1 MSYILVVDD
10 EKDIRDLIGQ
20 ILLDEGHT
28 VKPAY
33 NSTSAMDYINNE
45 EPSLIILD
53 IWLKDSEMDGIEI
66 LKSVKLNNPLC
77 PVVVISGH
85 GNIEIAVAAVKQ
97 GAYDFIEKPFNTD
110 QLLLVLNR
118 ALEASRL
125 RKEVFSLQNK
135 ELNESKMVGDTS
147 AFKLLKQKL
156 DKLMKSNG
164 RILISGSSGSGKEI
178 AARYIHQNSQRAK
191 NRFVTVACASI
202 QSEKMEE
209 LLFGEEI
216 SGNINPGLFEKAHGG
231 TLFFDEVAELP
242 LGTQAKILRILVDQ
256 VFTRVGGKNLVRVN
270 CRIISSTSRDLATEI
285 ERGHFKEELYHRFN
299 VVPIRIPSL
308 EERIL
313 DIPLLSNYFID
324 WLAKNEGLPVK
335 QLSEAAVRKLQNM
348 SWPGN
353 IRQLKNTIER
363 ALILGRSKT
372 DINPNDIFEF
382 VETEKNNLQNNVL
395 DFNSEFFADKSLRS
409 AREEFERA
417 YLKYQIS
424 KFGGNVSK
432 TASYVGIEKI
442 ECAIWHITIFTS
454 SDNVAAIIISAS

>member
-66 LKSVKLNNPLC
+66 LKSVKQNNPLC

-324 WLAKNEGLPVK
+324 WLAKNEGLPLK
-335 QLSEAAVRKLQNM
+335 KLSEAAVRKLQNM

-372 DINPNDIFEF
+372 DIYPNDIFEF

-432 TASYVGIEKI
+432 TASYVGMERSALHRKMKLLNIES
-442 ECAIWHITIFTS
+442 T
-454 SDNVAAIIISAS
+454 

>member
-10 EKDIRDLIGQ
+10 EKDIRDLISQ
-20 ILLDEGHT
+20 ILFDEGHT
-28 VKPAY
+28 VKLAH
-33 NSTSAMDYINNE
+33 NSTSAMEYINNE

-66 LKSVKLNNPLC
+66 LKSLKQNNPLC

-97 GAYDFIEKPFNTD
+97 GAYDFIEKPFNID
-110 QLLLVLNR
+110 QLLLVINR
-118 ALEASRL
+118 ALETSNL

-135 ELNESKMVGDTS
+135 ELNESKMIGGTGP
-147 AFKLLKQKL
+147 FKILKQKL

-178 AARYIHQNSQRAK
+178 AARYIHQNSQRGN
-191 NRFVTVACASI
+191 NRFITVACASI

-209 LLFGEEI
+209 LLFGQEVE
-216 SGNINPGLFEKAHGG
+216 GKINPGLFERAHGG

-256 VFTRVGGKNLVRVN
+256 VFTRVGGKNVVRVN
-270 CRIISSTSRDLATEI
+270 CRIISSTSKDLAIEI
-285 ERGHFKEELYHRFN
+285 NRGNFKEELFHRFN

-313 DIPLLSNYFID
+313 DIPLLSTYFVKL
-324 WLAKNEGLPVK
+324 LAKNEGLPVK
-335 QLSEAAVRKLQNM
+335 QLTEAAVRKLQNM
-348 SWPGN
+348 NWPGN

-363 ALILGRSKT
+363 ALILGGSKAG
-372 DINPNDIFEF
+372 INPEDIFEF
-382 VETEKNNLQNNVL
+382 VETEKTSSQNNGM
-395 DFNSEFFADKSLRS
+395 DFGGEFFADKPLRS

-432 TASYVGIEKI
+432 TASYVGMERSALHRKMKLLNIESTLK
-442 ECAIWHITIFTS
+442 EK
-454 SDNVAAIIISAS
+454 

>member
-66 LKSVKLNNPLC
+66 LKSVKQNNPLC

-156 DKLMKSNG
+156 DKLIKSNG

-313 DIPLLSNYFID
+313 DIPLLSNYFVD

-372 DINPNDIFEF
+372 DIYPNDIFEF

-432 TASYVGIEKI
+432 TASYVGMERSALHRKMKLLNIESTLK
-442 ECAIWHITIFTS
+442 E
-454 SDNVAAIIISAS
+454 

>member
-10 EKDIRDLIGQ
+10 EKDIRDLISQ
-20 ILLDEGHT
+20 ILFDEGHT
-28 VKPAY
+28 VKLAH
-33 NSTSAMDYINNE
+33 NSTTAMEYINNE
-45 EPSLIILD
+45 EPGLIILD

-66 LKSVKLNNPLC
+66 LKSVKQNNPLC

-97 GAYDFIEKPFNTD
+97 GAYDFIEKPFNID
-110 QLLLVLNR
+110 QLLLVINR
-118 ALEASRL
+118 ALETSSL

-135 ELNESKMVGDTS
+135 ELNESKMIGGTG
-147 AFKLLKQKL
+147 AFKVLKQKL

-178 AARYIHQNSQRAK
+178 AARYIHQNSQRAN

-209 LLFGEEI
+209 LLFGQEI
-216 SGNINPGLFEKAHGG
+216 EGKINPGLFERAHGG

-242 LGTQAKILRILVDQ
+242 IGTQSKILRILVDQ
-256 VFTRVGGKNLVRVN
+256 VFTRVDGKNVVRVN
-270 CRIISSTSRDLATEI
+270 CRIISSTSKDLAIEI
-285 ERGHFKEELYHRFN
+285 DKGNFKEELFHRFN

-313 DIPLLSNYFID
+313 DIPLLAAYFVE
-324 WLAKNEGLPVK
+324 WLAKHEGLPTK
-335 QLSEAAVRKLQNM
+335 KLSEAAIRKLQNM

-363 ALILGRSKT
+363 ALILGGSKAF
-372 DINPNDIFEF
+372 INPDDIFEF
-382 VETEKNNLQNNVL
+382 VETGKNNFQSGVL
-395 DFNSEFFADKSLRS
+395 DFSNVFFADKSLRS

-432 TASYVGIEKI
+432 TASYIGMERSALHRKMKLLNIESTLK
-442 ECAIWHITIFTS
+442 EK
-454 SDNVAAIIISAS
+454 

>member
-28 VKPAY
+28 VKPAH
-33 NSTSAMDYINNE
+33 NSTSAMDYIDNE

-66 LKSVKLNNPLC
+66 LKSVKQNNPLC

-110 QLLLVLNR
+110 QLLLVINR

-135 ELNESKMVGDTS
+135 ELNESKMVGETS

-156 DKLMKSNG
+156 DKLIKSNG
-164 RILISGSSGSGKEI
+164 RILISGPSGSGKEI
-178 AARYIHQNSQRAK
+178 AGRYIHQNSQRAK

-216 SGNINPGLFEKAHGG
+216 NGDISPGLFEKAHGG

-256 VFTRVGGKNLVRVN
+256 VFTRVGGKNLVRVH
-270 CRIISSTSRDLATEI
+270 CRIISSTSRDLAIEI
-285 ERGHFKEELYHRFN
+285 ERGNFKEELFHRFN

-313 DIPLLSNYFID
+313 DIPLLSTYFIG

-335 QLSEAAVRKLQNM
+335 QLTEIAVRKLQNM
-348 SWPGN
+348 NWPGN

-372 DINPNDIFEF
+372 AIYPDDIFEF
-382 VETEKNNLQNNVL
+382 VETEKNNLHNNVL
-395 DFNSEFFADKSLRS
+395 DFSSDFFADKSLRS

-432 TASYVGIEKI
+432 TASYVGMERSALHRKMKLLNIESTLK
-442 ECAIWHITIFTS
+442 EK
-454 SDNVAAIIISAS
+454 

>member
-66 LKSVKLNNPLC
+66 LKSVKQNNPLC

-372 DINPNDIFEF
+372 DIYPNDIFEF

-432 TASYVGIEKI
+432 TASYVGMERSALHRKMKLLNIES
-442 ECAIWHITIFTS
+442 T
-454 SDNVAAIIISAS
+454 

>member
-20 ILLDEGHT
+20 ILLDEGHI

-66 LKSVKLNNPLC
+66 LKSVKQNNPLC

-164 RILISGSSGSGKEI
+164 RILISGLSGSGKEI

-270 CRIISSTSRDLATEI
+270 CRIISSTSRDLAREI
-285 ERGHFKEELYHRFN
+285 ELGHFKEELYHRFN

-335 QLSEAAVRKLQNM
+335 QLSESAVRKLQNM

-372 DINPNDIFEF
+372 DIYPNDIFEF

-432 TASYVGIEKI
+432 TASYVGMERSALHRKMKLLNIES
-442 ECAIWHITIFTS
+442 T
-454 SDNVAAIIISAS
+454 

>member
-66 LKSVKLNNPLC
+66 LKSVKQNNPLC

-270 CRIISSTSRDLATEI
+270 CRIISSTSRDLAIEI
-285 ERGHFKEELYHRFN
+285 ERGHFKEELFHRFN

-372 DINPNDIFEF
+372 DIYPNDIFEF

-432 TASYVGIEKI
+432 TASYVGMERSALHRKMKLLNIES
-442 ECAIWHITIFTS
+442 T
-454 SDNVAAIIISAS
+454 

>member
-10 EKDIRDLIGQ
+10 EKDIRDLISQ
-20 ILLDEGHT
+20 ILFEEGHT
-28 VKPAY
+28 VKLAH
-33 NSTSAMDYINNE
+33 NSMSAMDYINNK
-45 EPSLIILD
+45 EPDLIILD

-66 LKSVKLNNPLC
+66 LKSVKQNNPLC

-110 QLLLVLNR
+110 QLLLVINR

-125 RKEVFSLQNK
+125 RKEVYSLQNK
-135 ELNESKMVGDTS
+135 EMNESKMVGGTG
-147 AFKLLKQKL
+147 AFKILKQKL
-156 DKLMKSNG
+156 DKLMNSNG
-164 RILISGSSGSGKEI
+164 RILITGPSGSGKEI
-178 AARYIHQNSQRAK
+178 AARYIHQNSPRAN
-191 NRFVTVACASI
+191 NRFLTIACASI

-209 LLFGEEI
+209 LLFGQEAEGKI
-216 SGNINPGLFEKAHGG
+216 SPGLFEKAHGG
-231 TLFFDEVAELP
+231 TLFFDEVADLP
-242 LGTQAKILRILVDQ
+242 IGTQAKILRVLVDQ
-256 VFTRVGGKNLVRVN
+256 VFTRVGGKNIVRVN
-270 CRIISSTSRDLATEI
+270 CRIVSSTSKDLAMEI
-285 ERGHFKEELYHRFN
+285 EKGYFKEELFHRLN
-299 VVPIRIPSL
+299 VVPIKIPSL

-313 DIPLLSNYFID
+313 DVSLLSAYFID
-324 WLAKNEGLPVK
+324 WLSKNEGLPNK
-335 QLSEAAVRKLQNM
+335 QLTDASIRKLQNM

-363 ALILGRSKT
+363 ALILGSSKT
-372 DINPNDIFEF
+372 IINPKDIFEF
-382 VETEKNNLQNNVL
+382 IETEKKDSFQSNLL

-432 TASYVGIEKI
+432 TASYVGMERSALHRKMKILNIESTLK
-442 ECAIWHITIFTS
+442 EK
-454 SDNVAAIIISAS
+454 

>member
-28 VKPAY
+28 VKPAH
-33 NSTSAMDYINNE
+33 NSTSAIDYINNE

-66 LKSVKLNNPLC
+66 LKSVKQNNPLC

-209 LLFGEEI
+209 ILFGEEI

-270 CRIISSTSRDLATEI
+270 CRIISSTSKDLAIEI
-285 ERGHFKEELYHRFN
+285 ERGHFKEELFHRFN

-308 EERIL
+308 EERLL
-313 DIPLLSNYFID
+313 DIPLLSNYFIN

-335 QLSEAAVRKLQNM
+335 QLTEAAVRKLQNM

-372 DINPNDIFEF
+372 DIYPNDIFEF
-382 VETEKNNLQNNVL
+382 VETEKNNLHNNVL
-395 DFNSEFFADKSLRS
+395 DFSSDFFADKSLRS

-432 TASYVGIEKI
+432 TASYVGMERSALHRKMKLLNIES
-442 ECAIWHITIFTS
+442 T
-454 SDNVAAIIISAS
+454 

>member
-10 EKDIRDLIGQ
+10 EKDIRDLISQ
-20 ILLDEGHT
+20 ILFEEGHT
-28 VKPAY
+28 VKLAH
-33 NSTSAMDYINNE
+33 NSMSAMDYINNK
-45 EPSLIILD
+45 EPDLIILD

-66 LKSVKLNNPLC
+66 LKSVKQNNPLC

-110 QLLLVLNR
+110 QLLLVINR

-125 RKEVFSLQNK
+125 RKEVYSLQNK
-135 ELNESKMVGDTS
+135 EMNESKMVGGTG
-147 AFKLLKQKL
+147 AFKILKQKL
-156 DKLMKSNG
+156 DKLMNSNG
-164 RILISGSSGSGKEI
+164 RILITGPSGSGKEI
-178 AARYIHQNSQRAK
+178 AARYIHQNSPRAN
-191 NRFVTVACASI
+191 NRFLTIACASI

-209 LLFGEEI
+209 LLFGQEAEGKI
-216 SGNINPGLFEKAHGG
+216 SPGLFEKAHGG
-231 TLFFDEVAELP
+231 TLFFDEVADLP
-242 LGTQAKILRILVDQ
+242 IGTQAKILRVLVDQ
-256 VFTRVGGKNLVRVN
+256 VFTRVGGKNIVRVN
-270 CRIISSTSRDLATEI
+270 CRIVSSTSKDLAMEI
-285 ERGHFKEELYHRFN
+285 EKGYFKEELFHRLN
-299 VVPIRIPSL
+299 VVPIKIPSL

-313 DIPLLSNYFID
+313 DVSLLSAYFID
-324 WLAKNEGLPVK
+324 WLSKNEGLPNK
-335 QLSEAAVRKLQNM
+335 QLTDASIRKLQNM

-363 ALILGRSKT
+363 ALILGSSKAI
-372 DINPNDIFEF
+372 INPKDIFEF
-382 VETEKNNLQNNVL
+382 IETEKKDSFQSNVL

-432 TASYVGIEKI
+432 TASYVGMERSALHRKMKILNIESTLK
-442 ECAIWHITIFTS
+442 EK
-454 SDNVAAIIISAS
+454 

>member
-10 EKDIRDLIGQ
+10 EKDIRDLISQ
-20 ILLDEGHT
+20 ILFEEGHT
-28 VKPAY
+28 VKLAH
-33 NSTSAMDYINNE
+33 NSMSAMDYINNK
-45 EPSLIILD
+45 EPDLIILD

-66 LKSVKLNNPLC
+66 LKSVKQNNPLC

-110 QLLLVLNR
+110 QLLLVINR

-125 RKEVFSLQNK
+125 RKEVYSLQNK
-135 ELNESKMVGDTS
+135 EMNESKMVGGTG
-147 AFKLLKQKL
+147 AFKILKQKL
-156 DKLMKSNG
+156 DKLMNSNG
-164 RILISGSSGSGKEI
+164 RILITGPSGSGKEI
-178 AARYIHQNSQRAK
+178 AARYIHQNSPRAN
-191 NRFVTVACASI
+191 NRFLTIACASI

-209 LLFGEEI
+209 LLFGQEAEGKI
-216 SGNINPGLFEKAHGG
+216 SPGLFEKAHGG
-231 TLFFDEVAELP
+231 TLFFDEVADLP
-242 LGTQAKILRILVDQ
+242 IGTQAKILRVLVDQ
-256 VFTRVGGKNLVRVN
+256 VFTRVGGKNIVRVN
-270 CRIISSTSRDLATEI
+270 CRIVSSTSKDLAMEI
-285 ERGHFKEELYHRFN
+285 EKGYFKEELFHRLN
-299 VVPIRIPSL
+299 VVPIKIPSL

-313 DIPLLSNYFID
+313 DVSLLSAYFID
-324 WLAKNEGLPVK
+324 WLSKNEGLPNK
-335 QLSEAAVRKLQNM
+335 QLTDASIRKLQNM

-363 ALILGRSKT
+363 ALILGSSKAI
-372 DINPNDIFEF
+372 INPKDIFEF
-382 VETEKNNLQNNVL
+382 IETEKKDSFQSNLL

-432 TASYVGIEKI
+432 TASYVGMERSALHRKMKILDIESTLK
-442 ECAIWHITIFTS
+442 EK
-454 SDNVAAIIISAS
+454 

>member
-10 EKDIRDLIGQ
+10 EKDIRDLISQ
-20 ILLDEGHT
+20 ILFDEGHT
-28 VKPAY
+28 VKLAH
-33 NSTSAMDYINNE
+33 NSTSAMEYINNE
-45 EPSLIILD
+45 EPDLIILD

-66 LKSVKLNNPLC
+66 LKSVKQNNPLC

-97 GAYDFIEKPFNTD
+97 GAYDFIEKPFNID
-110 QLLLVLNR
+110 QLLLVINR
-118 ALEASRL
+118 ALETSSL
-125 RKEVFSLQNK
+125 RKELFSLQNK
-135 ELNESKMVGDTS
+135 ELNESKMIGGTGP
-147 AFKLLKQKL
+147 FKVLKQKL

-178 AARYIHQNSQRAK
+178 AARYIHQNSERGN
-191 NRFVTVACASI
+191 NRFITVACASI

-209 LLFGEEI
+209 LLFGQEI
-216 SGNINPGLFEKAHGG
+216 EGKINPGLFERAHGG

-256 VFTRVGGKNLVRVN
+256 VFTRVGGKNVVRVN
-270 CRIISSTSRDLATEI
+270 CRIISSTSKDLAAEI
-285 ERGHFKEELYHRFN
+285 NRGNFKDELYHRFN

-313 DIPLLSNYFID
+313 DIPLLSAYFVE

-335 QLSEAAVRKLQNM
+335 QLTEAAIRKLQNM
-348 SWPGN
+348 NWPGN

-363 ALILGRSKT
+363 ALILGGSKAA
-372 DINPNDIFEF
+372 INPEDIFEF
-382 VETEKNNLQNNVL
+382 IETEKNSSQNNGI
-395 DFNSEFFADKSLRS
+395 DFGGEFFGDKSLRS

-417 YLKYQIS
+417 YLKYQIG

-432 TASYVGIEKI
+432 TASYVGMERSALHRKMKLLNIESTLK
-442 ECAIWHITIFTS
+442 EK
-454 SDNVAAIIISAS
+454 

>member
-10 EKDIRDLIGQ
+10 EKDIRDLMSQ
-20 ILLDEGHT
+20 ILFDEGHT
-28 VKPAY
+28 VKLAY
-33 NSTSAMDYINNE
+33 NSNSAMDYINNE
-45 EPSLIILD
+45 EPTLIILD

-66 LKSVKLNNPLC
+66 LKSVKQNNPLC

-110 QLLLVLNR
+110 QLFLVINR
-118 ALEASRL
+118 ALEASNL

-135 ELNESKMVGDTS
+135 ELNDSKMIGGTGV
-147 AFKLLKQKL
+147 FKILKQKL

-178 AARYIHQNSQRAK
+178 AARYIHQNSQRAN

-202 QSEKMEE
+202 QSERMEE
-209 LLFGEEI
+209 LLFGQEI
-216 SGNINPGLFEKAHGG
+216 EGKINPGLFERAHGG

-242 LGTQAKILRILVDQ
+242 IGTQSKILRILVDQ
-256 VFTRVGGKNLVRVN
+256 VFTRVDGKNVVRVN
-270 CRIISSTSRDLATEI
+270 CRIISSTSKDLAIEI
-285 ERGHFKEELYHRFN
+285 DKGNFKEELFHRFN

-313 DIPLLSNYFID
+313 DIPLLSAYFVE
-324 WLAKNEGLPVK
+324 WLAKHEGLPIK
-335 QLSEAAVRKLQNM
+335 KLSEAAVRKLQNM

-363 ALILGRSKT
+363 ALILGGSKT
-372 DINPNDIFEF
+372 LINPDDIFEF
-382 VETEKNNLQNNVL
+382 VETGKNNFQNGVL
-395 DFNSEFFADKSLRS
+395 DFSNDFFADKSLRS

-417 YLKYQIS
+417 YLHYQIS

-432 TASYVGIEKI
+432 TASYIGMERSALHRKMKLLNIESILK
-442 ECAIWHITIFTS
+442 EK
-454 SDNVAAIIISAS
+454 

>member
-10 EKDIRDLIGQ
+10 EKDIRDLISQ
-20 ILLDEGHT
+20 ILFEEGHT
-28 VKPAY
+28 VKLAH
-33 NSTSAMDYINNE
+33 NSMSAMDYINNK
-45 EPSLIILD
+45 EPDLIILD

-66 LKSVKLNNPLC
+66 LKSVKQNNPLC

-110 QLLLVLNR
+110 QLLQVINR

-125 RKEVFSLQNK
+125 RKEVYSLQNK
-135 ELNESKMVGDTS
+135 EMNESKMVGGTG
-147 AFKLLKQKL
+147 AFKILKQKL
-156 DKLMKSNG
+156 DKLMNSNG
-164 RILISGSSGSGKEI
+164 RILITGPSGSGKEI
-178 AARYIHQNSQRAK
+178 AARYIHQNSPRAN
-191 NRFVTVACASI
+191 NRFLTIACASI

-209 LLFGEEI
+209 LLFGQEAEGKI
-216 SGNINPGLFEKAHGG
+216 SPGLFEKAHGG
-231 TLFFDEVAELP
+231 TLFFDEVADLP
-242 LGTQAKILRILVDQ
+242 IGTQAKILRVLVDQ
-256 VFTRVGGKNLVRVN
+256 VFTRVGGKNIVRVN
-270 CRIISSTSRDLATEI
+270 CRIVSSTSKDLAMEI
-285 ERGHFKEELYHRFN
+285 EKGYFKEELFHRLN
-299 VVPIRIPSL
+299 VVPIKIPSL

-313 DIPLLSNYFID
+313 DVSLLSAYFID
-324 WLAKNEGLPVK
+324 WLSKNEGLPNK
-335 QLSEAAVRKLQNM
+335 QLTDASIRKLQNM

-363 ALILGRSKT
+363 ALILGSSKAI
-372 DINPNDIFEF
+372 INPKDIFEF
-382 VETEKNNLQNNVL
+382 IETEKKDSFQSNVL

-432 TASYVGIEKI
+432 TASYVGMERSALHRKMKILNIESTLK
-442 ECAIWHITIFTS
+442 EK
-454 SDNVAAIIISAS
+454 

>member
-66 LKSVKLNNPLC
+66 LKSVKQNNPLC

-110 QLLLVLNR
+110 QLLLVLDR

-178 AARYIHQNSQRAK
+178 AARYIHQNSQRAR

-270 CRIISSTSRDLATEI
+270 CRIISSTSRDLAREI
-285 ERGHFKEELYHRFN
+285 ELGHFKEELYHRFN

-324 WLAKNEGLPVK
+324 WLAKNLGL
-335 QLSEAAVRKLQNM
+335 
-348 SWPGN
+348 
-353 IRQLKNTIER
+353 LKKAPR
-363 ALILGRSKT
+363 
-372 DINPNDIFEF
+372 
-382 VETEKNNLQNNVL
+382 
-395 DFNSEFFADKSLRS
+395 
-409 AREEFERA
+409 
-417 YLKYQIS
+417 Y
-424 KFGGNVSK
+424 
-432 TASYVGIEKI
+432 
-442 ECAIWHITIFTS
+442 
-454 SDNVAAIIISAS
+454 

>member
-20 ILLDEGHT
+20 ILLDEGHI

-66 LKSVKLNNPLC
+66 LKSVKQNNPLC

-164 RILISGSSGSGKEI
+164 RILISGLSGSGKEI

-202 QSEKMEE
+202 QAEKMEE

-216 SGNINPGLFEKAHGG
+216 RGNINPGLFEKAHGG

-270 CRIISSTSRDLATEI
+270 CRIISSTSRDLAREI
-285 ERGHFKEELYHRFN
+285 ELGHFKEELYHRFN

-335 QLSEAAVRKLQNM
+335 QLSESAVRKLQNM

-372 DINPNDIFEF
+372 DIYPNDIFEF

-417 YLKYQIS
+417 YLKFQIS

-432 TASYVGIEKI
+432 TASYVGMERSALHRKMKLLNIES
-442 ECAIWHITIFTS
+442 T
-454 SDNVAAIIISAS
+454 

>member
-20 ILLDEGHT
+20 ILLDEGHI

-66 LKSVKLNNPLC
+66 LKSVKQNNPLC

-156 DKLMKSNG
+156 DKLKKSNG
-164 RILISGSSGSGKEI
+164 RILISGLSGSGKEI

-270 CRIISSTSRDLATEI
+270 CRIISSTSRDLAREI
-285 ERGHFKEELYHRFN
+285 ELGHFKEELYHRFN

-335 QLSEAAVRKLQNM
+335 QLSESAVRKLQNM

-372 DINPNDIFEF
+372 DIYPNDIFEF

-395 DFNSEFFADKSLRS
+395 DFNSEFFADKSLRA

-432 TASYVGIEKI
+432 TASYVGMERSALHRKMKLLNIES
-442 ECAIWHITIFTS
+442 T
-454 SDNVAAIIISAS
+454 

>member
-10 EKDIRDLIGQ
+10 EKDIRDLISQ
-20 ILLDEGHT
+20 ILFEEGHT
-28 VKPAY
+28 VKLAH
-33 NSTSAMDYINNE
+33 NSTSAIDYINNE
-45 EPSLIILD
+45 EPALIILD

-66 LKSVKLNNPLC
+66 LKSVKQNNPLC

-110 QLLLVLNR
+110 QLLLVINR

-135 ELNESKMVGDTS
+135 EISESKMVGGTG
-147 AFKLLKQKL
+147 AFKILKQKL
-156 DKLMKSNG
+156 DKLIKSNG
-164 RILISGSSGSGKEI
+164 RILISGPSGSGKEI
-178 AARYIHQNSQRAK
+178 AARYIHQRSQRAK
-191 NRFVTVACASI
+191 NRFLTVACASI

-209 LLFGEEI
+209 LLFGQEI
-216 SGNINPGLFEKAHGG
+216 DGKINPGLFEKAHGG

-242 LGTQAKILRILVDQ
+242 IGTQAKILRVLVDQ
-256 VFTRVGGKNLVRVN
+256 VFSRVGGKNVVRVN
-270 CRIISSTSRDLATEI
+270 CRIISSTSKDLAIEI
-285 ERGHFKEELYHRFN
+285 DRGNFKEELFHRFN

-313 DIPLLSNYFID
+313 DIPLLSAYFID
-324 WLAKNEGLPVK
+324 WLAKNEGLPSK
-335 QLSEAAVRKLQNM
+335 QLADSAIRKLQNM

-363 ALILGRSKT
+363 ALILGASKT
-372 DINPNDIFEF
+372 VVNPDDIFEF
-382 VETEKNNLQNNVL
+382 IETEKNNFQGNVL

-432 TASYVGIEKI
+432 TASYVGMERSALHRKMKLLNIESTLK
-442 ECAIWHITIFTS
+442 EK
-454 SDNVAAIIISAS
+454 

>member
-10 EKDIRDLIGQ
+10 EKDIRDLISQ
-20 ILLDEGHT
+20 ILFEEGHT
-28 VKPAY
+28 VKLAH
-33 NSTSAMDYINNE
+33 NSMSAMDYINNK
-45 EPSLIILD
+45 EPDLIILD

-66 LKSVKLNNPLC
+66 LKSVKQNNPLC

-110 QLLLVLNR
+110 QLLQVINR

-125 RKEVFSLQNK
+125 RKEVYSLQNK
-135 ELNESKMVGDTS
+135 EMNESKMVGGTG
-147 AFKLLKQKL
+147 AFKILKQKL
-156 DKLMKSNG
+156 DKLMNSNG
-164 RILISGSSGSGKEI
+164 RILITGPSGSGKEI
-178 AARYIHQNSQRAK
+178 AARYIHQNSPRAN
-191 NRFVTVACASI
+191 NRFLTIACASI

-209 LLFGEEI
+209 LLFGQEAEGKI
-216 SGNINPGLFEKAHGG
+216 SPGLFEKAHGG
-231 TLFFDEVAELP
+231 TLFFDEVADLP
-242 LGTQAKILRILVDQ
+242 IGTQAKILRVLVDQ
-256 VFTRVGGKNLVRVN
+256 VFTRVGGKNIVRVN
-270 CRIISSTSRDLATEI
+270 CRIVSSTSKDLAMEI
-285 ERGHFKEELYHRFN
+285 EKGYFKEELFHRLN
-299 VVPIRIPSL
+299 VVPIKIPSL

-313 DIPLLSNYFID
+313 DVSLLSAYFID
-324 WLAKNEGLPVK
+324 WLSKNEGLPNK
-335 QLSEAAVRKLQNM
+335 QLTDASIRKLQNM

-363 ALILGRSKT
+363 ALILGSSKAI
-372 DINPNDIFEF
+372 INPKDIFEF
-382 VETEKNNLQNNVL
+382 IETEKKDSFQSNLL

-432 TASYVGIEKI
+432 TASYVGMERSALHRKMKILNIESTLK
-442 ECAIWHITIFTS
+442 EK
-454 SDNVAAIIISAS
+454 

>member
-10 EKDIRDLIGQ
+10 EKDIRDLISQ
-20 ILLDEGHT
+20 ILFDEGHT
-28 VKPAY
+28 VKLAH
-33 NSTSAMDYINNE
+33 NSTSAMEYINNE

-66 LKSVKLNNPLC
+66 LKSVKQNNPLC

-97 GAYDFIEKPFNTD
+97 GAYDFIEKPFNID
-110 QLLLVLNR
+110 QLLLVINR
-118 ALEASRL
+118 ALETSNL

-135 ELNESKMVGDTS
+135 ELNESKMIGGTGP
-147 AFKLLKQKL
+147 FKILKQKL

-178 AARYIHQNSQRAK
+178 AARYIHQNSQRGN
-191 NRFVTVACASI
+191 NRFITVACASI

-209 LLFGEEI
+209 LLFGQEI
-216 SGNINPGLFEKAHGG
+216 EGKINPGLFERAHGG

-256 VFTRVGGKNLVRVN
+256 VFTRVGGKNVVRVN
-270 CRIISSTSRDLATEI
+270 CRIISSTSKDLATEI
-285 ERGHFKEELYHRFN
+285 YRGNFKDELFHRFN

-313 DIPLLSNYFID
+313 DIPLLSAYFVEL
-324 WLAKNEGLPVK
+324 LAKNEGLPVK
-335 QLSEAAVRKLQNM
+335 QLTEAAVRKLQNM
-348 SWPGN
+348 NWPGN

-363 ALILGRSKT
+363 ALILGGSKT
-372 DINPNDIFEF
+372 AINPEDIFEF
-382 VETEKNNLQNNVL
+382 VETEKNSSQNNGM
-395 DFNSEFFADKSLRS
+395 DFGGEFFADKSLRS

-417 YLKYQIS
+417 YLKYQIG

-432 TASYVGIEKI
+432 TASYVGMERSALHRKMKLLNIESTLK
-442 ECAIWHITIFTS
+442 EK
-454 SDNVAAIIISAS
+454 